1 MASSPLGNNNDDFN
15 NENES
20 SKKKQTVCVIGA
32 GISGLSAAYLL
43 HQSNAFAVT
52 VYESEPTAGG
62 HALTREKSKHA
73 GELDVDLGFQV
84 FNLTTYPHLVGLFE
98 ELRVK
103 HEQSDMSFSLQSE
116 RTEWGSL
123 GLSGIFA
130 QKRNL
135 INPKFW
141 NMIREI
147 LKFKKVKHDVLSG
160 SKKEYWETKTL
171 GEYLRENGY
180 SDYFRDHYVLPM
192 CAAIWSCNDKDALG
206 FPLKPLITFWANHH
220 LLEIFERPVWRVVK
234 GRSKAYVKAVLKA
247 LPDGCVKTGRYVH
260 TVHRYFDDA
269 SKSRIKVKTTETKKA
284 ATGEQTKEKFDHV
297 IFACHAHQALAMI
310 GKNATEK
317 ELEILSNFRTTRN
330 EVVLHDDPQF
340 MPKNRSAWAS
350 WNCKSIGKKG
360 ENDSVCVTYWVNL
373 LQNLPKGAKDVFVTL
388 NPTEKIDE
396 ERVEFKKYLGHP
408 VFNENAIKAQE
419 DLKSRLQGENNT
431 WFTGAWLRYGFHED
445 GIHSAVEMCKKLL
458 GKDDVVPWMPR
469 FDVEPKQS
477 LLGSAFMSMFQTIAG
492 KWMPPNA
499 KLTFTLPTG
508 VDFSISGK
516 RDKSKPVPD
525 EVRLTIF
532 SEDMFKQCITRQDI
546 GLGEAYMNN
555 DFSGDVMAF
564 LDLICSGHPSK
575 QEKSNRKKG
584 LSNPKKNWF
593 NPKELVA
600 AILSILG
607 GAAEMAAHKALSNTK
622 EGSKKNIEYHYDAGN
637 AFYSLFLDN
646 TLLYSSAV
654 HVKNAD
660 GTPAELNGDDNMYI
674 DKLLMNGNR
683 EMTFEEKEIH
693 LEQSQYDKID
703 AMIARLDF
711 KKTDE
716 VLEIGCGWGQLAIR
730 LATKIGCKVT
740 GLTLSKEQA
749 AEARARVA
757 KLKLS
762 HLIEIKIQDYRDE
775 TNVYDKVIS
784 IEMLEAVGH
793 EHLPTFFE
801 TVRNCLKPN
810 GTCAIQVITIP
821 DERYKQYCE
830 TTSDFIRAYIFP
842 GGHLPSISAMK
853 NAAPNGLS
861 LDSYDDI
868 GLHYAVTL
876 RLWRERMLA
885 RKQKVF
891 DLGYSKRFV
900 RMYEFYFAYCEAAF
914 KHGLIGD
921 LQMTW
926 KRDGY
931 DLDALKARDE
941 EDKLKSNEAEFS
953 WAVFASLLFLLF
965 LLFAVS
971 ILLST
976 ERAKEKYTAL
986 ILPLLQRKG
995 AIIDNPFATIIIAF
1009 VATLVFRF
1017 MLLRRNIANA
1027 REEAKKL
1034 AKDRLATMQREGGG
1048 RLGDGYAA
1056 A

>member
-1 MASSPLGNNNDDFN
+1 MSSSRPPAP
-15 NENES
+15 S
-20 SKKKQTVCVIGA
+20 SSHSFPDGGEKHAVCIIGA
-32 GISGLSAAYLL
+32 GIAGLSTAFLL
-43 HQSNAFAVT
+43 HQSNKFAVT

-62 HALTREKSKHA
+62 HALTTSSKNA
-73 GELDVDLGFQV
+73 RGDIDLGFQV

-98 ELRVK
+98 ELNVK
-103 HEQSDMSFSLQSE
+103 HEQSDMSFSLQSDKGN
-116 RTEWGSL
+116 EWGSV
-123 GLSGIFA
+123 GFRGIFA
-130 QKRNL
+130 HKLNL
-135 INPKFW
+135 LNPKFW
-141 NMIREI
+141 NMLREVVR
-147 LKFKKVKHDVLSG
+147 FKKAKYDVLEG
-160 SKKEYWETKTL
+160 PRKEYWEKKTL
-171 GEYLRENGY
+171 GDYLNENKY
-180 SDYFRDHYVLPM
+180 SIYFREHYVLPM

-234 GRSKAYVKAVLKA
+234 GRSKAYVEAVLKA

-269 SKSRIKVKTTETKKA
+269 SKSKIKVKTTETPRA
-284 ATGEQTKEKFDHV
+284 ATGEQTKKKFDHV
-297 IFACHAHQALAMI
+297 IFACHPHQALAMI
-310 GKNATEK
+310 GKKNATKK

-350 WNCKSIGKKG
+350 WNCKSNGKKSK
-360 ENDSVCVTYWVNL
+360 NDSVCVTYWVNL
-373 LQNLPKGAKDVFVTL
+373 LQNLPRDAKDVFVTL
-388 NPTEKIDE
+388 NPTERIDE
-396 ERVEFKKYLGHP
+396 KRVEFRKFLGHP
-408 VFNENAIKAQE
+408 VFDEYAITAQE

-431 WFTGAWLRYGFHED
+431 WYTGAWLRYGFHED

-458 GKDDVVPWMPR
+458 AKDDVVPWMPR
-469 FDVEPKQS
+469 FDVKPKQS
-477 LLGSAFMSMFQTIAG
+477 LLGSAFMSMFRTVAR

-516 RDKSKPVPD
+516 RDKRKPVPN
-525 EVRLTIF
+525 EVRLTVF
-532 SEDMFKQCITRQDI
+532 SENMFKQCITRQDI

-584 LSNPKKNWF
+584 LSDPKKNWF
-593 NPKELVA
+593 NLKELVA
-600 AILSILG
+600 AIMSIVG
-607 GAAEMAAHKALSNTK
+607 GGAEMAAHKALSNTK

-654 HVKNAD
+654 HLKNAD
-660 GTPAELNGDDNMYI
+660 GTPAELNGDDTNYI
-674 DKLLMNGNR
+674 DKLLLNGNI
-683 EMTFEEKEIH
+683 EMTFEEKENY

-703 AMIARLDF
+703 AMISRLDF
-711 KKTDE
+711 KKTDT

-749 AEARARVA
+749 AEARARVE
-757 KLKLS
+757 KMKLS

-775 TNVYDKVIS
+775 ANVYDKVIS

-830 TTSDFIRAYIFP
+830 TSSDFIRAYIFP

-853 NAAPNGLS
+853 NAVPNGLS

-914 KHGLIGD
+914 KHRLISV

-931 DLDALKARDE
+931 DLAALKAKDG
-941 EDKLKSNEAEFS
+941 DDSVKFNGAESSRVVLF
-953 WAVFASLLFLLF
+953 FLFFLLF
-965 LLFAVS
+965 LLFGIS

-976 ERAKEKYTAL
+976 EGAEEKYTAL
-986 ILPLLQRKG
+986 LLPILQRKG
-995 AIIDNPFATIIIAF
+995 SLVDNPLATSVIGFIALLF
-1009 VATLVFRF
+1009 FRVS
-1017 MLLRRNIANA
+1017 LLRNKGLT
-1027 REEAKKL
+1027 REDAKNL
-1034 AKDRLATMQREGGG
+1034 AKDRLAKMQREGGG
-1048 RLGDGYAA
+1048 RVGDGYAA
-1056 A
+1056 

>member
-1 MASSPLGNNNDDFN
+1 LYERHNNTSEKEHLRVALVVPRTNDKNVKIVMASSPLGNNNDDFN

-234 GRSKAYVKAVLKA
+234 GRSKAYVEAVLKA

-445 GIHSAVEMCKKLL
+445 GIHSAVEMCK
-458 GKDDVVPWMPR
+458 
-469 FDVEPKQS
+469 
-477 LLGSAFMSMFQTIAG
+477 
-492 KWMPPNA
+492 
-499 KLTFTLPTG
+499 
-508 VDFSISGK
+508 
-516 RDKSKPVPD
+516 
-525 EVRLTIF
+525 
-532 SEDMFKQCITRQDI
+532 
-546 GLGEAYMNN
+546 
-555 DFSGDVMAF
+555 
-564 LDLICSGHPSK
+564 
-575 QEKSNRKKG
+575 
-584 LSNPKKNWF
+584 
-593 NPKELVA
+593 
-600 AILSILG
+600 
-607 GAAEMAAHKALSNTK
+607 
-622 EGSKKNIEYHYDAGN
+622 
-637 AFYSLFLDN
+637 
-646 TLLYSSAV
+646 
-654 HVKNAD
+654 
-660 GTPAELNGDDNMYI
+660 
-674 DKLLMNGNR
+674 
-683 EMTFEEKEIH
+683 
-693 LEQSQYDKID
+693 
-703 AMIARLDF
+703 
-711 KKTDE
+711 
-716 VLEIGCGWGQLAIR
+716 
-730 LATKIGCKVT
+730 
-740 GLTLSKEQA
+740 
-749 AEARARVA
+749 
-757 KLKLS
+757 
-762 HLIEIKIQDYRDE
+762 
-775 TNVYDKVIS
+775 
-784 IEMLEAVGH
+784 
-793 EHLPTFFE
+793 EHL
-801 TVRNCLKPN
+801 
-810 GTCAIQVITIP
+810 
-821 DERYKQYCE
+821 
-830 TTSDFIRAYIFP
+830 
-842 GGHLPSISAMK
+842 
-853 NAAPNGLS
+853 
-861 LDSYDDI
+861 
-868 GLHYAVTL
+868 
-876 RLWRERMLA
+876 
-885 RKQKVF
+885 
-891 DLGYSKRFV
+891 
-900 RMYEFYFAYCEAAF
+900 
-914 KHGLIGD
+914 
-921 LQMTW
+921 
-926 KRDGY
+926 
-931 DLDALKARDE
+931 
-941 EDKLKSNEAEFS
+941 
-953 WAVFASLLFLLF
+953 
-965 LLFAVS
+965 
-971 ILLST
+971 
-976 ERAKEKYTAL
+976 
-986 ILPLLQRKG
+986 
-995 AIIDNPFATIIIAF
+995 
-1009 VATLVFRF
+1009 
-1017 MLLRRNIANA
+1017 
-1027 REEAKKL
+1027 
-1034 AKDRLATMQREGGG
+1034 
-1048 RLGDGYAA
+1048 
-1056 A
+1056 